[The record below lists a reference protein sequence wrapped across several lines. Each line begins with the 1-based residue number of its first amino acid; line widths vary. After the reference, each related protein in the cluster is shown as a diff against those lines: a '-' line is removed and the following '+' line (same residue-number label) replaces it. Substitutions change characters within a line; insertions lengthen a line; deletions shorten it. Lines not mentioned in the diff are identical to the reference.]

1 MDNVNDQA
9 RVGQHRDVAAV
20 DSVRCCTHSLCQE
33 PLQIR
38 LNRAVVVGDDV
49 PTRLRLPGGARC
61 IPAEEVG
68 SRSIVGR
75 PDNLLLLLR
84 EVSREAH
91 DAFRTH
97 PDAPVRD
104 LNVFEDV
111 GNGELLLLAL
121 RSFVG
126 IGGKRGDVDEPSDAV
141 IGSCGRDDTSAI

>member
-91 DAFRTH
+91 DALWTH
-97 PDAPVRD
+97 LDAPVCDFDD
-104 LNVFEDV
+104 LNTSVT
-111 GNGELLLLAL
+111 GN
-121 RSFVG
+121 F
-126 IGGKRGDVDEPSDAV
+126 
-141 IGSCGRDDTSAI
+141 SCWLCEVSSASGASAAM